1 MYKESIPHSAI
12 RVPGILF
19 FVMFDRIFTPVAKI
33 IHSFLSNC
41 LFSLFLKS
49 CEDRH
54 ADIQKYRNSITFS
67 LALSGTSSQFV
78 IIISK
83 LQRCVSTPKKRIF
96 HRAKGFSTP
105 YFTLLHFVTSALI
118 RCQQLFQSIDFRTFR
133 MSLSFAIQP
142 LKFSPNGDKYWCRNS

>member
-1 MYKESIPHSAI
+1 MYKEGIPHSAI

-19 FVMFDRIFTPVAKI
+19 FVMFDHIFTPDAKI

-83 LQRCVSTPKKRIF
+83 HQRCAPAPKKRIF

-105 YFTLLHFVTSALI
+105 HFPLLNFVISVLI
-118 RCQQLFQSIDFRTFR
+118 RCQQLFQGIDFCTFR
-133 MSLSFAIQP
+133 MSLSLAVQH

>member
-1 MYKESIPHSAI
+1 MYKEGIPHSAI
-12 RVPGILF
+12 RVPGIF
-19 FVMFDRIFTPVAKI
+19 FFIMFDRIFTPVAKI

-49 CEDRH
+49 SEDRH
-54 ADIQKYRNSITFS
+54 DDIQKYRNSITFS
-67 LALSGTSSQFV
+67 LALSGTNSQFV

-83 LQRCVSTPKKRIF
+83 LQTRVLTPKKRIF

-105 YFTLLHFVTSALI
+105 HFPLLHFVTSVLI
-118 RCQQLFQSIDFRTFR
+118 RCQQLFQSIGFRIFL
-133 MSLSFAIQP
+133 MSLSLTVQS